1 MPSLISTLQKAHPN
15 LSLIKH
21 FYSVT
26 PKQLIVNHAKM
37 QNFFHVY
44 ATRLRMSALHLLA
57 RPLFSPHIFTRT
69 PDS

>member
-26 PKQLIVNHAKM
+26 PKQLIVNDAQM

-44 ATRLRMSALHLLA
+44 DVTAPHVRSLFAGSAPFLPQHLHTD
-57 RPLFSPHIFTRT
+57 P
-69 PDS
+69 